1 MVAINGLLATGGD
14 RGALPAKP
22 VTVGVFSVVV
32 DVGIVDEG
40 GAPRGTVVVTRA
52 AGVPAVAVA
61 GAPGFE
67 SSFEGSIVV
76 VEVVELVASQF
87 KPSPFKVWPGSHEHV
102 NDPRGRLVH
111 V

>member
-1 MVAINGLLATGGD
+1 MLATGGD

-22 VTVGVFSVVV
+22 VAVGVVSVVV

-40 GAPRGTVVVTRA
+40 RAPRGAVVATGA
-52 AGVPAVAVA
+52 AGVPAGAVA

-76 VEVVELVASQF
+76 VEVVE
-87 KPSPFKVWPGSHEHV
+87 
-102 NDPRGRLVH
+102 
-111 V
+111 